1 MAFIKGSDGIARSLK
16 ENKDVTYRYA
26 DSDVATY
33 LPTNTANVGAGNV
46 NSNNLIASGQ
56 VVAATGDFTTVEG
69 DTITDGTLSI
79 NAGAISGATS
89 GAFSTTL
96 TATGNITGAN
106 FNTVGKVQAD
116 FIQLANSVSAGTT
129 IAATGNISGGNISAA
144 GTVASLTLTST
155 GNTSAT
161 GNVSGGNIL
170 TLGAV
175 IGTTVTATNSV
186 KMTVYADNTARD
198 AAITSP
204 TAGQMV
210 FKTDIAKLQFYNGSA
225 WETVTSAV

>member
-1 MAFIKGSDGIARSLK
+1 MAFIKDTDGIARSIK
-16 ENKDVTYRYA
+16 ADKDITYRYT
-26 DSDVATY
+26 DSDVTTY

-56 VVAATGDFTTVEG
+56 VVGATGDFTTVEG

-89 GAFSTTL
+89 GAFGTTI
-96 TATGNITGAN
+96 TATGNITGGN

-129 IAATGNISGGNISAA
+129 IAATGNISTSIGNI
-144 GTVASLTLTST
+144 
-155 GNTSAT
+155 
-161 GNVSGGNIL
+161 SGGNIL
-170 TLGAV
+170 TSGLVSATGNVTGA
-175 IGTTVTATNSV
+175 TVTATNSV
-186 KMTVYADNTARD
+186 KMAVYADNTARD

-204 TAGQMV
+204 VAGQMV

-225 WETVTSAV
+225 WETVTSGV